1 MNMSPQRFSGLL
13 TVSLAATLLVAPAF
27 AQSASQNPLRQARG
41 TTMATPA
48 TSPTN
53 AVRPAS
59 HTAQVSPL
67 RPTGYEGASSPRATA
82 QLTANQRSVITPRQ
96 EQLPQVQPRRER
108 TTDTNIIGE
117 ELIQEGDVI
126 YEGDMFLD
134 GGDMIFEGGG
144 KGAVVG
150 SSCCGGGG
158 CFQCMSIPCPT
169 ICFDN
174 FEVFAGVQGF
184 TGPVNRGETGS
195 FGFHEGFNWGAPVP
209 CFGALGAQ
217 IGLQATQSNLSGA
230 ESTDETRH
238 QLFLTGGLFRRVDW
252 GLQGGVVFDY
262 LRDDW
267 YANTSLGQ
275 LRGELSWVFP
285 CLHEI
290 GFWFAA
296 STGDDTQ
303 LSRFSNGTTATE
315 TFQSTD
321 LYAFFYRHHFD
332 AIEGAQARLFA
343 GWTGDSDGLIG
354 ANLHLPLSCDW
365 ALEGGFAYLIPEQA
379 TGTIGRGHAEESWNV
394 AMSLVWYPGS
404 RSAIGNDYYRPL
416 FNVANNGSFMVG
428 RR

>member
-1 MNMSPQRFSGLL
+1 
-13 TVSLAATLLVAPAF
+13 
-27 AQSASQNPLRQARG
+27 RQARSSS
-41 TTMATPA
+41 TATPA
-48 TSPTN
+48 TSNP
-53 AVRPAS
+53 VRAAS
-59 HTAQVSPL
+59 HTSQASPL
-67 RPTGYEGASSPRATA
+67 RPTGFEGASRPRATA
-82 QLTANQRSVITPRQ
+82 QLASDQRSVITPRQ
-96 EQLPQVQPRRER
+96 EPPRQEPLTETR
-108 TTDTNIIGE
+108 ILGE
-117 ELIQEGDVI
+117 QLIQGDII
-126 YEGDMFLD
+126 YEGDMGLEGEMVFQ
-134 GGDMIFEGGG
+134 GDG

-150 SSCCGGGG
+150 SDCCGGSG

-252 GLQGGVVFDY
+252 GLQGGIVFDY
-262 LRDDW
+262 LSDDW
-267 YANTSLGQ
+267 YANTSLAQ
-275 LRGELSWVFP
+275 LRGEMSWVFP
-285 CLHEI
+285 CLHEL
-290 GFWFAA
+290 GFWFA
-296 STGDDTQ
+296 T
-303 LSRFSNGTTATE
+303 FSNGTTATE
-315 TFQSTD
+315 TFESTD
-321 LYAFFYRHHFD
+321 LYALFYRHHFE
-332 AIEGAQARLFA
+332 ALEGANASLYA

-354 ANLHLPLSCDW
+354 ANMHLPLSCDW

-379 TGTIGRGHAEESWNV
+379 TGTAGRGHAEESWNV
-394 AMSLVWYPGS
+394 AMSLVWYPGA

>member
-1 MNMSPQRFSGLL
+1 MNMSPQRFSGFL
-13 TVSLAATLLVAPAF
+13 TVSLAATFLLGPTF
-27 AQSASQNPLRQARG
+27 AQSGSENPLRQARS
-41 TTMATPA
+41 TSVVTP
-48 TSPTN
+48 SPTN

-59 HTAQVSPL
+59 HNAPVSPL
-67 RPTGYEGASSPRATA
+67 RPTGFEGASNLRATA
-82 QLTANQRSVITPRQ
+82 QLASDQRSVITPRQ
-96 EQLPQVQPRRER
+96 EQAQPPRREQER
-108 TTDTNIIGE
+108 VTESRILGQ
-117 ELIQEGDVI
+117 ELIQGDVI
-126 YEGDMFLD
+126 YEGDMMFD
-134 GGDMIFEGGG
+134 GDVIFDGGG

-150 SSCCGGGG
+150 DACCGGGG

-217 IGLQATQSNLSGA
+217 IGLQTTQSNLSGA

-262 LRDDW
+262 LQDDW

-275 LRGELSWVFP
+275 LRGEMSWVFP
-285 CLHEI
+285 CLHEL
-290 GFWFAA
+290 GFWFAT
-296 STGDDTQ
+296 SMGNDTE
-303 LSRFSNGTTATE
+303 LSSFSNGTTATE
-315 TFQSTD
+315 TFESTD
-321 LYAFFYRHHFD
+321 LYAFFYRHHF
-332 AIEGAQARLFA
+332 AALEGAQARLFA

-365 ALEGGFAYLIPEQA
+365 ALEGGFAYLVPEQA
-379 TGTIGRGHAEESWNV
+379 TGTVGRGHSEESWNV